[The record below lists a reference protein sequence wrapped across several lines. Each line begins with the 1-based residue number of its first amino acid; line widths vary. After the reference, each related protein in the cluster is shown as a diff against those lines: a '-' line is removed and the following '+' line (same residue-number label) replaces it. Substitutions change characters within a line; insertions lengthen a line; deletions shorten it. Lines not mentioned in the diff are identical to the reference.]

1 VARFGQT
8 KTAARNALKA
18 ALAERVAAAGTGITR
33 ETKVS
38 ELAKAWLAEIDASD
52 RPAQTRE
59 MYRYR
64 VDSYV
69 VPQIGALRLRE
80 ATTSTIDAAL
90 STIRDTH
97 GPGAAKTA
105 KSILNGMFSLAVR
118 HDAIPTNP
126 VRETSRIPRG
136 RKLARALSD
145 VEQDALTDALRADEQ
160 AVLWDLPDLVEF
172 MLGTGVRIGEACAV
186 RDSVIDLDAAA
197 CEINATTVR
206 LKGQGVTLQERPKT
220 DASHRVLT
228 LPGYVVA
235 MIQRRQQE
243 PSLERPYGVIF
254 PSPRGELRD
263 RSNTAGD
270 LRTVLDRLGYKWVT
284 SHTFRKTV
292 ATRLDQAG
300 LSGRKIADQLGHARP
315 SITADVYM
323 GRKQGGTEAAEALDR

>member
-1 VARFGQT
+1 
-8 KTAARNALKA
+8 
-18 ALAERVAAAGTGITR
+18 
-33 ETKVS
+33 
-38 ELAKAWLAEIDASD
+38 
-52 RPAQTRE
+52 
-59 MYRYR
+59 
-64 VDSYV
+64 
-69 VPQIGALRLRE
+69 
-80 ATTSTIDAAL
+80 
-90 STIRDTH
+90 
-97 GPGAAKTA
+97 
-105 KSILNGMFSLAVR
+105 
-118 HDAIPTNP
+118 
-126 VRETSRIPRG
+126 
-136 RKLARALSD
+136 
-145 VEQDALTDALRADEQ
+145 
-160 AVLWDLPDLVEF
+160 
-172 MLGTGVRIGEACAV
+172 
-186 RDSVIDLDAAA
+186 
-197 CEINATTVR
+197 